1 MHCKKYLFFMLFFLI
16 LLFPLYGGVLD
27 YFCPPLKGVI
37 VQEQAPQFTLSG
49 ALDGSYQTDAGTFF
63 EQSMPGKNALLRLR
77 GETIYSLL
85 RTSPNNYVLRGKD
98 DYLFEIE
105 YLQDYF
111 QMTPPVSRE
120 KTDALSVQL
129 QNLQKK
135 LTQAGKELYI
145 YITPSKTRFFPDKA
159 PRTSVLAGKKT
170 RDTDSYEN
178 LLASLKNTD
187 LQVFDGVSYLQQNEG
202 TMQSPL
208 FYASGI
214 HWSRVWAAKATAA
227 FNEYMRQTSGYDL
240 AQVTVGEVPTE
251 KPTAQ
256 DADLYDMCNLI
267 SAPKEQ
273 YYDPTL
279 SFTPGSEQP
288 KVLIQGG
295 SFSFGLWNTLGYTG
309 EFAKTDYLENTL
321 HQSYT
326 AETQEFT
333 NQTITSFDDMKL
345 EQYVEDADIVILEVN
360 EMRIDE
366 MSFGLLDYLEQNW
379 SPS

>member
-129 QNLQKK
+129 QNLQ
-135 LTQAGKELYI
+135 
-145 YITPSKTRFFPDKA
+145 
-159 PRTSVLAGKKT
+159 
-170 RDTDSYEN
+170 
-178 LLASLKNTD
+178 
-187 LQVFDGVSYLQQNEG
+187 
-202 TMQSPL
+202 
-208 FYASGI
+208 
-214 HWSRVWAAKATAA
+214 
-227 FNEYMRQTSGYDL
+227 
-240 AQVTVGEVPTE
+240 
-251 KPTAQ
+251 
-256 DADLYDMCNLI
+256 
-267 SAPKEQ
+267 
-273 YYDPTL
+273 
-279 SFTPGSEQP
+279 
-288 KVLIQGG
+288 
-295 SFSFGLWNTLGYTG
+295 
-309 EFAKTDYLENTL
+309 
-321 HQSYT
+321 
-326 AETQEFT
+326 
-333 NQTITSFDDMKL
+333 
-345 EQYVEDADIVILEVN
+345 
-360 EMRIDE
+360 
-366 MSFGLLDYLEQNW
+366 
-379 SPS
+379 